1 MYSKEINSLFSPL
14 DKKYCM
20 YFYIL
25 SVIAFIFILFSLVSL
40 ILLLGDYSKHKYVI
54 MSTISSIIML
64 GLTYF
69 SNRLLY
75 TMCIR

>member
-1 MYSKEINSLFSPL
+1 MYSKEINNLFSPL

>member
-1 MYSKEINSLFSPL
+1 MYSKEINNLFAPL

-40 ILLLGDYSKHKYVI
+40 FFLLGDYSKNKHVI
-54 MSTISSIIML
+54 ISTLSSILML

>member
-1 MYSKEINSLFSPL
+1 MYSKEINNLFSPI